1 MELRKRMIKRTIGGD
16 TFLVPV
22 GKAVY
27 EANGLYF
34 LTEVGAFI
42 WDLLPQAQDEDE
54 ILRAVLE
61 EYDVDEA
68 TAREDITAFLDKLKE
83 MAILGGEL

>member
-1 MELRKRMIKRTIGGD
+1 MEIKKKLMKRTIAGD

-27 EANGLYF
+27 DSNGMFF

-42 WDLLPQAQDEDE
+42 WDLLPDALSQEE
-54 ILRAVLE
+54 IVAAVLSQYE
-61 EYDVDEA
+61 VDEA
-68 TAREDITAFLDKLKE
+68 TAQADVAAFLKKLTDME
-83 MAILGGEL
+83 IL

>member
-42 WDLLPQAQDEDE
+42 WDLLPQARNEED
-54 ILRAVLE
+54 LLAAVLE
-61 EYDVDEA
+61 SYEVE
-68 TAREDITAFLDKLKE
+68 EDIARADIAQFLGKLKE
-83 MAILGGEL
+83 MAIL

>member
-42 WDLLPQAQDEDE
+42 WDLLPQARNEED
-54 ILRAVLE
+54 LLAAVLE
-61 EYDVDEA
+61 SYEVE
-68 TAREDITAFLDKLKE
+68 EDIARADIAQFLGRLKE
-83 MAILGGEL
+83 MAIL

>member
-1 MELRKRMIKRTIGGD
+1 MEIKKELMKRTIAGD

-27 EANGLYF
+27 DSNGMFF

-42 WDLLPQAQDEDE
+42 WDLLPDALSQEEIVAAVLSQYEVDETTAQADVAAFLKKLTDME
-54 ILRAVLE
+54 IL
-61 EYDVDEA
+61 
-68 TAREDITAFLDKLKE
+68 
-83 MAILGGEL
+83 